1 MASKRLQKELEELKK
16 TNDSLIVA
24 NPEEDDLFIWNAKI
38 KGPEESLYENGVFK
52 LKLNIPNTYPFNP
65 PKIKFL
71 TKIIHPNINHE
82 DGSICLDI
90 LKENWSPALSIFRV
104 LMSLISLLSEPN
116 FNDPLVPSISKLYKN
131 DPEEYNKLV
140 LEWVQKY
147 AI

>member
-1 MASKRLQKELEELKK
+1 MASKRLQKELEQLKI
-16 TNDSLIVA
+16 TNDPLIIA
-24 NPEEDDLFIWNAKI
+24 NPEEDNLFIWNAEI
-38 KGPEESLYENGVFK
+38 KGPEGSLYENGIFK
-52 LKLNIPNTYPFNP
+52 LQLIIPNTYPFNP

-116 FNDPLVPSISKLYKN
+116 FNDPLVPSISKLHQN
-131 DPEEYNKLV
+131 EPDEYDKLV
-140 LEWVQKY
+140 IEWVQKH